1 MREPETGWRVDFT
14 AQAEGDIRGI
24 ISYIA
29 EREGP
34 EPAAR
39 LLDNFVRA
47 RDSLRKLPGRGR
59 IPPELLRVNVLT
71 YREIQAPPY
80 RLIYQMDKAARAV
93 HIHVVANGRRN
104 FTELL
109 KQRLFRVPPGT
120 YWRE

>member
-1 MREPETGWRVDFT
+1 MREPETCWRVEFT

-34 EPAAR
+34 EPAAK

-47 RDSLRKLPGRGR
+47 RDSLR
-59 IPPELLRVNVLT
+59 ELLRVNVLT